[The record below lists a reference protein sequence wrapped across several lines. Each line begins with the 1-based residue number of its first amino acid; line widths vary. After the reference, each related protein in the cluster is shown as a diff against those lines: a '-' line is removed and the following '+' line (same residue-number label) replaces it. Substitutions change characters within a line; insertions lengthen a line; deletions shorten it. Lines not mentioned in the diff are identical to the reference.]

1 MTRERVLVLWVPDW
15 PVFAAF
21 GGEASQAPVAIVHG
35 NEIVACSPAA
45 RALGV
50 RRGQRRRLAQSLCPS
65 LQFLP
70 ADPQRDERAFLPVLR
85 ALDAEVPGVMPLR
98 PGLAAFR
105 ARGPARYYGGE
116 EQAAEHLLRVLASD
130 GHQDARAGVADG
142 LFTAERAARQAS
154 KAAPCLVVAPG
165 DSAEFLA
172 PLPVRLLGDEQ
183 TASLLERL
191 GVLTMADFARLGE
204 DDVRARLGESGVRLR
219 SLAAGADSRPVAPQ
233 PPTAELVREII
244 FDTPLA
250 QTDQIGF
257 AVRQTA
263 DAVLEALAAASAVCT
278 EIRIDLTDD
287 RGDISSRAWMH
298 PSYFSASDIVDRV
311 RWQLESKQTDAN
323 RMPGAE
329 PFDENRVTAGI
340 AEVRITPITIDSLA
354 PHQPGLFGQGGAERL
369 HHGVSRVQTLLGH
382 RAVTTG
388 AIGGGR
394 RLAERQRHTP
404 WGDRVSGDRAG
415 ADPTKTQP
423 WPGHLPPPHPTEVFD
438 PPRPVRVEGADGK
451 SLRVDERGALSAPP
465 ATVDGAAVVAW
476 AGPWPLRE
484 RVWDA
489 ARGHISHRLQLLD
502 DRQRAWVVLC
512 ERGSAQEQSQADAPQ
527 WHAEGIY
534 R

>member
-1 MTRERVLVLWVPDW
+1 MLWVPDW

-21 GGEASQAPVAIVHG
+21 GAEASGAPVAIVHG

-45 RALGV
+45 RAQGV
-50 RRGQRRRLAQSLCPS
+50 RRGQRRRLAQSLCAS

-116 EQAAEHLLRVLASD
+116 QQAAEHLLQVLASD
-130 GHQDARAGVADG
+130 GHNARAGIADG
-142 LFTAERAARQAS
+142 LFTAERAARQTTET
-154 KAAPCLVVAPG
+154 APCLVVAPG

-183 TASLLERL
+183 TSSLLERL
-191 GVLTMADFARLGE
+191 GVLTMADFARLDE

-263 DAVLEALAAASAVCT
+263 DAVLEALAVASAVCT

-287 RGDISSRAWMH
+287 RGDISSREWMH

-311 RWQLESKQTDAN
+311 RWQLESKQTGTSG
-323 RMPGAE
+323 MPGAA

-354 PHQPGLFGQGGAERL
+354 HHQPGLFGQGGAERL

-388 AIGGGR
+388 TIGGGR

-404 WGDRVSGDRAG
+404 WGDKAG
-415 ADPTKTQP
+415 VEPTATQP

-438 PPRPVRVEGADGK
+438 PPRPVRVQDASGK
-451 SLRVDERGALSAPP
+451 PLRVNERGALSAPP
-465 ATVDGAAVVAW
+465 ALVDGAAVVAW

-502 DRQRAWVVLC
+502 NRQRAWVVLC
-512 ERGSAQEQSQADAPQ
+512 EQTQTPDQSDAPH